1 MKKNFDTCMTML
13 LHHEGGFTADKRDKG
28 NANGGST
35 NLGVTSA
42 VWADWT
48 GSHAGHDVMKALTPE
63 DVKPLYKHNYW
74 DRVKGDSELL
84 YSGLDWALFDFAVNS
99 GSGRAAKSIQRIVGV
114 EADGG
119 IGNITLTAINDF
131 DVKELLDKLHYSR
144 QSFYESLDDF
154 QYFGNGWTRRNNET
168 YEQALEMID

>member
-1 MKKNFDTCMTML
+1 MTML

-48 GSHAGHDVMKALTPE
+48 GTHAGHDVMKALTPE
-63 DVKPLYKHNYW
+63 DVKPLYKDNYW
-74 DRVKGDSELL
+74 DRVKGDNLP
-84 YSGLDWALFDFAVNS
+84 SGLDWALFDWAVNS
-99 GSGRAAKSIQRIVGV
+99 GSGRAARSIQRIVGV

-119 IGNITLTAINDF
+119 IGPLTLTAIGDF
-131 DVKELLDKLHYSR
+131 EVKYLLDKLHYSR

-154 QYFGNGWTRRNNET
+154 QYFGNGWSRRNNET
-168 YEQALEMID
+168 YEQALEMMD

>member
-1 MKKNFDTCMTML
+1 MKNFDNCMEML
-13 LHHEGGFTADKRDKG
+13 LHHEGGFTSDKRDSG

-35 NLGVTSA
+35 NLGVTSR

-48 GSHAGHDVMKALTPE
+48 GASAGHDVMKSLTPE

-74 DRVKGDSELL
+74 DRVKGDNLA
-84 YSGLDWALFDFAVNS
+84 SGLDWALFDWAVNS
-99 GSGRAAKSIQRIVGV
+99 GSGRAARSIQRIVGV

-119 IGNITLTAINDF
+119 IGPMTLTAIGDF
-131 DVKELLDKLHYSR
+131 DVKHLLDKLHYSR

-154 QYFGNGWTRRNNET
+154 QYFGNGWSRRNNET
-168 YEQALEMID
+168 YEQALEMMD

>member
-1 MKKNFDTCMTML
+1 MMKNFDTCMTML

-48 GSHAGHDVMKALTPE
+48 GTHAGHDVMKALTPE

-74 DRVKGDSELL
+74 DRVKGDNLP
-84 YSGLDWALFDFAVNS
+84 SGLDWALFDWAVNS
-99 GSGRAAKSIQRIVGV
+99 GSGRAARSIQRIVGV

-119 IGNITLTAINDF
+119 IGPLTLTAIGDF
-131 DVKELLDKLHYSR
+131 EVKYLLDKLHYSR

-154 QYFGNGWTRRNNET
+154 QYFGNGWSRRNNET
-168 YEQALEMID
+168 YEQALEMMD

>member
-1 MKKNFDTCMTML
+1 MIKNFDTCMTML

-48 GSHAGHDVMKALTPE
+48 GTSAGHDVMKALTPE

-74 DRVKGDSELL
+74 DRVKGDNLP
-84 YSGLDWALFDFAVNS
+84 SGLDWALFDWAVNS
-99 GSGRAAKSIQRIVGV
+99 GSGRAARSIQRIVGV

-119 IGNITLTAINDF
+119 IGPMTLTAIGDF
-131 DVKELLDKLHYSR
+131 DVNHLLDKLHYSR

-168 YEQALEMID
+168 YEQALEMMD